1 MSDQKRNE
9 NRPPLAREEPLQ
21 RLTAY
26 ADLLSKADGDY
37 SNIFDSPGE
46 GLEIIFDAILVWTF
60 NVKVRRPW
68 KIFGEETSEVF
79 EVFQRSIR
87 SHIATSQLASSLID
101 SKPDQFIDI
110 EEELRYYNPD
120 IWAPEDVGWPRS
132 IYDWEECDGDWPV
145 FLQTESSSENLKRIV
160 AADEKAVLI
169 SRYISGFEGRESEL
183 ASIRR
188 RHEMFLDGASGEEP
202 AWLRDVVLVNEPVL
216 LFDGVVLSDED
227 RRWLLQA
234 ASELLPSV

>member
-1 MSDQKRNE
+1 MSDQNSNE
-9 NRPPLAREEPLQ
+9 NRHPPAREGLLQ
-21 RLTAY
+21 RMTAY
-26 ADLLSKADGDY
+26 ADRLSKADGNY
-37 SNIFDSPGE
+37 SDIFANPGE

-160 AADEKAVLI
+160 AADENAVLI
-169 SRYISGFEGRESEL
+169 SRSISGFEGRESEL

-216 LFDGVVLSDED
+216 LFDGFELSREESQ
-227 RRWLLQA
+227 WLLEEA
-234 ASELLPSV
+234 ATLLPSR